1 MLILGPRLMGDI
13 LPYRA
18 ISPER
23 QRVRDKIVMY
33 HNFFRTKVQPKAG
46 NMLKM
51 VGVTQFVIGYSFNKF
66 VSRNGMK
73 RQQNL
78 LKNGRKNA
86 SF

>member
-1 MLILGPRLMGDI
+1 MLTLGPRLMGDI

-33 HNFFRTKVQPKAG
+33 HNFFRTKVHPKAG

-51 VGVTQFVIGYSFNKF
+51 VGVTQFVTIIILRRFF
-66 VSRNGMK
+66 IEM
-73 RQQNL
+73 
-78 LKNGRKNA
+78 A
-86 SF
+86 